1 MNNIYLLIISAMWYQ
16 SHLMAIFFMILVLEK
31 EATNL
36 PPTEPGV
43 TGLQVTPVQKYGIDW
58 TL

>member
-1 MNNIYLLIISAMWYQ
+1 
-16 SHLMAIFFMILVLEK
+16 MILVLEK